1 MAKIIVKSSYLK
13 PNARR
18 NVGNYVR
25 YIATRDGVE
34 KIDESKKY
42 LPATEKQKQIIS
54 RLLKACPDEAQNPC
68 AVAYRNKLT
77 RENATDFFCILRTNT
92 RSFSAIVRTMSAT
105 SRSVPTW
112 KRWTKIT
119 RTVCLRTTAFPLS

>member
-25 YIATRDGVE
+25 YIATREGVE

-68 AVAYRNKLT
+68 AVAFWPADTGPGSADSGCRNT
-77 RENATDFFCILRTNT
+77 GRA
-92 RSFSAIVRTMSAT
+92 A
-105 SRSVPTW
+105 W
-112 KRWTKIT
+112 
-119 RTVCLRTTAFPLS
+119 

>member
-13 PNARR
+13 PNARK

-25 YIATRDGVE
+25 YIATREGVE

-68 AVAYRNKLT
+68 TIAYRNKNLSQNY
-77 RENATDFFCILRTNT
+77 R
-92 RSFSAIVRTMSAT
+92 RSGIIIKNRKG
-105 SRSVPTW
+105 R
-112 KRWTKIT
+112 
-119 RTVCLRTTAFPLS
+119 

>member
-25 YIATRDGVE
+25 YIATREGVE

-42 LPATEKQKQIIS
+42 LPATEKQKQIIFAS
-54 RLLKACPDEAQNPC
+54 RKKDVLLRGSPHP
-68 AVAYRNKLT
+68 L
-77 RENATDFFCILRTNT
+77 NADRQ
-92 RSFSAIVRTMSAT
+92 
-105 SRSVPTW
+105 SRSG
-112 KRWTKIT
+112 
-119 RTVCLRTTAFPLS
+119 F